1 MVHRDL
7 APRNIL
13 FGKEDNKIKIADF
26 GLAKYLGEVGKN
38 EVLLSNYSAHYHM
51 APEIVRTSV
60 FISKLYN
67 LIYKYYFIFQQS
79 FSKDYGTAPDIFSLG
94 ITLLDMLTPRHYW
107 DPIGKILEDAH
118 GKTILPQKLHHK
130 LPKIVSSKELFAKL
144 VLNFKCY
151 LGFMSRKSKNLKLKV
166 CIF

>member
-67 LIYKYYFIFQQS
+67 LIHKYYLIF
-79 FSKDYGTAPDIFSLG
+79 
-94 ITLLDMLTPRHYW
+94 
-107 DPIGKILEDAH
+107 
-118 GKTILPQKLHHK
+118 
-130 LPKIVSSKELFAKL
+130 
-144 VLNFKCY
+144 
-151 LGFMSRKSKNLKLKV
+151 
-166 CIF
+166 